1 MLISSHLLNAI
12 ECAISD
18 VLSVQES
25 VVRYGLCKG
34 SRCLAQE
41 AQH

>member
-1 MLISSHLLNAI
+1 MLIPTTLLTDI

-25 VVRYGLCKG
+25 VVRYGLCK